1 MKKYIFSVLFFV
13 AAFFTCV
20 SCYRSLDTIVDTP
33 QNYYLL
39 TLDNQSDVDVIW
51 FVPFHKGGSST
62 AEQLP
67 ESLEGT
73 KNCQFE
79 TEAHNRLSVR
89 ISQSKGSP
97 FESYKKDDVVPFYVF
112 DAKVFKEESWTGI
125 LEGEKWLAKFSYSA
139 KEVIDMDKKIV
150 YKGGE

>member
-51 FVPFHKGGSST
+51 FVKADRQRRSSFLRVWK
-62 AEQLP
+62 EQKTV
-67 ESLEGT
+67 SLR
-73 KNCQFE
+73 Q
-79 TEAHNRLSVR
+79 RL
-89 ISQSKGSP
+89 IIG
-97 FESYKKDDVVPFYVF
+97 
-112 DAKVFKEESWTGI
+112 
-125 LEGEKWLAKFSYSA
+125 
-139 KEVIDMDKKIV
+139 
-150 YKGGE
+150 

>member
-112 DAKVFKEESWTGI
+112 DAKVFKEESWTSI
-125 LEGEKWLAKFSYSA
+125 LEG
-139 KEVIDMDKKIV
+139 KKMV
-150 YKGGE
+150 GKV

>member
-62 AEQLP
+62 AEPLP

-97 FESYKKDDVVPFYVF
+97 FESYPKDALVPFYVF
-112 DAKVFKEESWTGI
+112 DETVFENEEWATVR
-125 LEGEKWLAKFSYSA
+125 EGEKWLAKFSLSA
-139 KEVIDMDKKIV
+139 QDVINRGKKIV
-150 YKGGE
+150 YTGE